1 MLWFCFT
8 LFYGATRAFA
18 EDRCLTPV
26 GYAAMRGLLPGTELG
41 ANSVGM
47 RQRLVFSAAGT
58 TCKDISSMGTM
69 VQKKKQLTHAATE
82 FF

>member
-1 MLWFCFT
+1 
-8 LFYGATRAFA
+8 
-18 EDRCLTPV
+18 
-26 GYAAMRGLLPGTELG
+26 MRGLLPGTELG